1 MRAGGLSGGEAGGVK
16 SGWPPYG
23 DPAQAAVRWT
33 SRLGTKDPMRPS
45 SRDLYPAWLRPGT
58 ARPAV
63 AAGPDPDPQTDRA
76 WRVWERLR
84 DFDRRYATYVDVAI
98 AAVLFVLCTG
108 WLFNTHD
115 PHPNLFVVA
124 ALIFPLIFRRRAPL
138 TVFLVIA
145 AVAFVQWLVTG

>member
-1 MRAGGLSGGEAGGVK
+1 
-16 SGWPPYG
+16 
-23 DPAQAAVRWT
+23 
-33 SRLGTKDPMRPS
+33 MRPS

-63 AAGPDPDPQTDRA
+63 VAGPDPDPQMDRA

-115 PHPNLFVVA
+115 PHPNLFA
-124 ALIFPLIFRRRAPL
+124 ASAP
-138 TVFLVIA
+138 TPFFNA
-145 AVAFVQWLVTG
+145 AVTFSPRFPPKTAQFWVLSAENPKNTCGNRRFDVDKALRTGDGESRRGSPHPHKH